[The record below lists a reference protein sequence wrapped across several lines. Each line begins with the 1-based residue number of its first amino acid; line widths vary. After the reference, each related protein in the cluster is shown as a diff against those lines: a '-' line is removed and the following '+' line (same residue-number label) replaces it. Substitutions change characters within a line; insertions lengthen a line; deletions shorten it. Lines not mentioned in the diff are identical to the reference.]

1 MLVNIPFGTSY
12 QPLAIHGSVPVEV
25 LQSCIHNAVPEGDED
40 DIVRRSMEQPIGS
53 PPLRE
58 LVRGKKRA
66 VILCSD
72 HTRPVPSKRIIPHM
86 LRELRDG
93 NPDIDIALLIATG
106 FHHATTRE
114 ELILKF
120 GKDIVER
127 ETILIH
133 DCRDEK
139 SLCRLGTLPSGA
151 PLIINRAAAEADL
164 LLSEGFIEPHFFAGF
179 SGGRKSV
186 LPGVCGRETVL
197 GNHCSAFIDS
207 PRARTGILEGN
218 PIHRD
223 MEAAAQMAKLAYLVN
238 VVLNQEKQVI
248 ASFAGHP
255 ERAHAKGCAYLSRLC
270 RAGFR
275 RPGDIVVTSNGG
287 APLDQNL
294 YQAVKGLTAAETAAA
309 PGAVLILCASCY
321 DGVGG
326 DGFYRAFRD
335 CESPAALLEEIRRTP
350 MEKTAPDQWEVQI
363 LARILARFRVIL
375 VCNPG
380 MRPIAEEM
388 GLETSPTVQEA
399 FDQVLAERG
408 GTAQVTVIP
417 DGVSVMVERK
427 KEA

>member
-1 MLVNIPFGTSY
+1 MIVNIPFGTSF
-12 QPLAIHGSVPVEV
+12 QPLDINHSVSVEV
-25 LQSCIHNAVPEGDED
+25 LQSRIHNAVPESSED
-40 DIVRRSMEQPIGS
+40 DIVRRSMESPIGS
-53 PPLRE
+53 LPLWE
-58 LVRGKKRA
+58 LARGKKRA

-93 NPDIDIALLIATG
+93 NPDISVTLLVATG
-106 FHHATTRE
+106 FHRATTQE

-120 GKDIVER
+120 GEDIVEK
-127 ETILIH
+127 ETILVH
-133 DCRDEK
+133 DCQDEK
-139 SLCRLGTLPSGA
+139 SLCRLGVLPSGA

-164 LLSEGFIEPHFFAGF
+164 LVSEGFIEPHFFAGF

-186 LPGVCGRETVL
+186 LPGVCGRATVL

-207 PRARTGILEGN
+207 PRARTGVLEGN

-223 MEAAAQMAKLAYLVN
+223 MEAAARMAGLAYLVN
-238 VVLNQEKQVI
+238 VVLNQKKQVI
-248 ASFAGHP
+248 ASFAGCP
-255 ERAHAKGCAYLSRLC
+255 EQAHAEGCAYLRGLC

-294 YQAVKGLTAAETAAA
+294 YQAVKGLTAAEAAAA

-321 DGVGG
+321 DGAGG
-326 DGFYRAFRD
+326 EGFYRAFRD
-335 CESPAALLEEIRRTP
+335 CENPAALLEKIRGTP

-375 VCNPG
+375 VCNPA
-380 MRPIAEEM
+380 MWPVAEEM
-388 GLETSPTVQEA
+388 GLETSETVQSA
-399 FDQVLAERG
+399 FEQALEERG
-408 GTAQVTVIP
+408 GDARVTVIP
-417 DGVSVMVERK
+417 DGVSVMVE
-427 KEA
+427 KEN